1 LFLTVIPPFFS
12 QISLL
17 TAFLFGVIMGA
28 LYCGGRMYTILHLET
43 SLLYKT
49 LIHELC
55 DEMGV
60 RYLNAENADE
70 AAGLLESDPVSLIIT
85 AMEIENG
92 NPVEFIKAVNETDFN
107 HIPIVVFTGND
118 SLDARKI
125 MYELGIVDYI
135 LKSTGKEAVRQNILS
150 FRNEEPVDSRMQ
162 SLRYA
167 VLDDS
172 KIDRMII
179 ERIFAMYAIPD
190 VTYFESAPAL
200 LNSDLKYDVYLV
212 DIVLRE
218 TTGDK
223 VIVQIKRKHP
233 DSVVIAVSGID
244 NVKTVSRVLSTGADD
259 FLNKPFNH
267 QLFLARLKTNIRSYL
282 LLQDVAKMAV
292 TDGLTG
298 MFNRRHVFERLS
310 HEIEKFTRYGS
321 GFSLLMLDIDHFK
334 QINDTYGHQFG
345 DEVLRKVSDA
355 IRSSIRNVDIAGRY
369 GGEEFMVILP
379 EIGLAGAALV
389 AERIRCAVESVSFE
403 NDGLV
408 VTISCGAAEY
418 SAEDAGEF
426 VKKADTLLYLAKDGG
441 RNRVCC

>member
-1 LFLTVIPPFFS
+1 MTGTIV
-12 QISLL
+12 
-17 TAFLFGVIMGA
+17 GEVN
-28 LYCGGRMYTILHLET
+28 RMYTILHLET

-70 AAGLLESDPVSLIIT
+70 AAGFLEREPVSLIIT
-85 AMEIENG
+85 AMEIESG

-118 SLDARKI
+118 SLEARKM

-135 LKSTGKEAVRQNILS
+135 LKSTGKDAIRQNILS
-150 FRNEEPVDSRMQ
+150 FRNEEPVDSRMLN
-162 SLRYA
+162 LRYA
-167 VLDDS
+167 VLDDN
-172 KIDRMII
+172 KLDRMII
-179 ERIFAMYAIPD
+179 ERIFSMYKISD
-190 VTYFESAPAL
+190 VAYFDSADDL
-200 LNSDLKYDVYLV
+200 LRSDVKYDVYLV

-223 VIVQIKRKHP
+223 VIVQIKRKRP

-259 FLNKPFNH
+259 FLTKPFNH

-282 LLQDVAKMAV
+282 LLQDLAKMAV

-298 MFNRRHVFERLS
+298 LFNRRHIFERLS
-310 HEIEKFTRYGS
+310 HEAEKSVRYGS
-321 GFSLLMLDIDHFK
+321 SFSLLMFDIDHFK
-334 QINDTYGHQFG
+334 RINDTYGHQLG
-345 DEVLRKVSDA
+345 DEVLRNVS
-355 IRSSIRNVDIAGRY
+355 SSICSSVRNVDIAGRY
-369 GGEEFMVILP
+369 GGEEFIVILP
-379 EIGLAGAALV
+379 EIGIEGAALA
-389 AERIRCAVESVSFE
+389 AERIRCAVESLTPAR
-403 NDGLV
+403 DGLV

-418 SAEDAGEF
+418 HGEDVGAF
-426 VKKADTLLYLAKDGG
+426 VKKADALLYQAKESG
-441 RNRVCC
+441 RNRVCR